1 MEELK
6 KGIDK
11 LKNNKAAGPDRIPG
25 EMLKASPENMLVII
39 LKVMNKI
46 KATYCYPT
54 KWALGITSLLFKDGD
69 DEDPNNYRAIT
80 VTDAISKVLAIM
92 INERLQQWCVDKN
105 IIQKEQIG
113 FRKKSRPGDHI
124 FVLKT
129 LIDTYNNQGKKIYAC
144 FIDLQKAFDSVWR
157 TGLLYKL
164 IKYGFNL
171 EIIKLMSM
179 YEKTSQSLKIGNQI
193 TK

>member
-1 MEELK
+1 
-6 KGIDK
+6 
-11 LKNNKAAGPDRIPG
+11 
-25 EMLKASPENMLVII
+25 
-39 LKVMNKI
+39 
-46 KATYCYPT
+46 
-54 KWALGITSLLFKDGD
+54 
-69 DEDPNNYRAIT
+69 
-80 VTDAISKVLAIM
+80 M